1 VRVIQSFRDLD
12 FYCDSYQLAL
22 EVHEI
27 TLGFPSFEKLEQGS
41 QMRRASKRI
50 PANIAEGWGRRAKE
64 AEFKHF
70 LLISLGGCDEM
81 QVHLDFAR
89 DLKYITV
96 DRHKDLSERY
106 ESVGKRINAFHQRW
120 KTY

>member
-1 VRVIQSFRDLD
+1 MIQSYRDLD
-12 FYCDSYQLAL
+12 FYRDAYQLAL

-27 TLGFPSFEKLEQGS
+27 TLGLPAFERLELGS
-41 QMRRASKRI
+41 QMRRASKRV

-70 LLISLGGCDEM
+70 LIIALSGCDEM

-89 DLKYITV
+89 DLNYITV
-96 DRHKDLSERY
+96 ERHADLSERY
-106 ESVGKRINAFHQRW
+106 TSVGKRMTAFHQRW
-120 KTY
+120 KSY